1 MLAIQEYISSFDN
14 IEQAN
19 KFLEQSV
26 SVVAKTN
33 YIELE
38 RNKVF
43 VYNTT
48 KGYEE
53 TDRIIREA
61 EGLILDTEANVVCMY
76 PIAPKAMTFTQLLTT
91 NINWH
96 LARIEE
102 MEDGLR
108 CAVYRWQG
116 NWYFATKESAT
127 ARQDLE
133 YAEKAAIVFTTVK
146 HEMEDIL
153 RDSFGNWSAIFEG
166 EDNPDLCFIFDFVGP
181 STHNIRPYKNNDLVL
196 VTVMDKRSGKEKPLE
211 EIDEFASTY
220 GFTRT
225 SYNLCRNHSD
235 ALQFFNTAHP
245 LTRGCIITDSN
256 GDRFLLTNPLFLAL
270 QNAKI
275 VENFYEKPA
284 LLPIHIIKILNAC
297 RNVRALETVC
307 TLFPKYNPMINIF
320 LRARA
325 DLSCAIMAKY
335 TTDRDKLIENTNDGT
350 LESAAVSSV
359 LARISMGKNEVTTEN
374 AVKMIDPK
382 RIITFSENKYPDYKA
397 CWEKLI
403 AGGK

>member
-1 MLAIQEYISSFDN
+1 MLAIQEYISLFDD

-19 KFLEQSV
+19 KFLEQNA
-26 SVVAKTN
+26 SVVAKLD

-38 RNKVF
+38 KNKVF
-43 VYNTT
+43 IYNTT

-53 TDRIIREA
+53 TSRIVREA
-61 EGLILDTEANVVCMY
+61 EGLILDMEANVVCMY
-76 PIAPKAMTFTQLLTT
+76 PLAPKAMTFAQLLTT

-116 NWYFATKESAT
+116 NWYFATKASAT
-127 ARQDLE
+127 AKQDLE
-133 YAEKAAIVFTTVK
+133 YAEKAAIVFTTAK
-146 HEMEDIL
+146 HEIEEIL

-166 EDNPDLCFIFDFVGP
+166 EGNPDLCFIFDFVGDA
-181 STHNIRPYKNNDLVL
+181 TRNIRPYKESDLVL
-196 VTVMDKRSGKEKPLE
+196 VTIMDKGTGEEKPLE
-211 EIDEFASTY
+211 EVDEFASTY
-220 GFTRT
+220 GFTRP

-235 ALQFFNTAHP
+235 ALNFFNTAHP

-256 GDRFLLTNPLFLAL
+256 GNRFLLTNPLFVAL
-270 QNAKI
+270 QSAKI
-275 VENFYEKPA
+275 VESFYEKSA
-284 LLPIHIIKILNAC
+284 LLPIHVIKILNAC
-297 RNVRALETVC
+297 RNAKTLEIVC

-325 DLSCAIMAKY
+325 DLSRAILTKY
-335 TTDRDKLIENTNDGT
+335 TIDRNKLLENTNDGT
-350 LESAAVSSV
+350 LESAAISSV
-359 LARISMGKNEVTTEN
+359 LARMSMGKNEITIEN
-374 AVKMIDPK
+374 AVKMIDPR
-382 RIITFSENKYPDYKA
+382 RIITFSENKYPDYNA
-397 CWEKLI
+397 CWEKLM